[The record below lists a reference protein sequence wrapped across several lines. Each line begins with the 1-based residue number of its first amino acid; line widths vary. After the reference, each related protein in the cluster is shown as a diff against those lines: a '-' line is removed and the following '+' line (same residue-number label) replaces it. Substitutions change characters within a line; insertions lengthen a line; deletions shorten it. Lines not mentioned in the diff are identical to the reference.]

1 MASSSSHIV
10 GYVSSMS
17 KEDKDYYD
25 KNNYAGT
32 TFVGKTGIE
41 KQYEKI
47 LHGFSGEKQIERNVD
62 GRVVD
67 SKVIKASDPGQ
78 DIYLNIDLD
87 LQLAAESLL
96 GDSRGALALIDV
108 NDGSIL
114 SLVSTPTFD
123 PNWFVGGISIER
135 YQQLKNDKELTTL

>member
-1 MASSSSHIV
+1 
-10 GYVSSMS
+10 MS

-41 KQYEKI
+41 KQYEKL
-47 LHGFSGEKQIERNVD
+47 LHGLSGEKQIERNVD

-67 SKVIKASDPGQ
+67 SKIIKTSGPGQ

-96 GDSRGALALIDV
+96 S
-108 NDGSIL
+108 
-114 SLVSTPTFD
+114 
-123 PNWFVGGISIER
+123 E
-135 YQQLKNDKELTTL
+135 